1 MREKGQECVSKVL
14 VETHNR
20 EKRPKMCVRG
30 VSGDTL

>member
-20 EKRPKMCVRG
+20 EKKAKNVCQG